1 MKGAFELMKLDKI
14 DKEMQRTREKIA
26 EYQNRLK
33 ELDAQKTEIENLQ
46 IVQAVRAMR
55 LTKEELAAFL
65 RGDLAAPPQPEPAAA
80 YGYQPYDEQDEQEDN
95 EDE

>member
-1 MKGAFELMKLDKI
+1 MKLDKI

-55 LTKEELAAFL
+55 LTKEDLAAFL
-65 RGDLAAPPQPEPAAA
+65 RGDAQPAPAYAEPAAA
-80 YGYQPYDEQDEQEDN
+80 YGYQSDNDEQEDN

>member
-1 MKGAFELMKLDKI
+1 MKLDKI
-14 DKEMQRTREKIA
+14 DREMQRTREKIA

-55 LTKEELAAFL
+55 LTKDELAAFL
-65 RGDLAAPPQPEPAAA
+65 RGEYATQEPAPMPAMPSR
-80 YGYQPYDEQDEQEDN
+80 YEKPDDEQEDN